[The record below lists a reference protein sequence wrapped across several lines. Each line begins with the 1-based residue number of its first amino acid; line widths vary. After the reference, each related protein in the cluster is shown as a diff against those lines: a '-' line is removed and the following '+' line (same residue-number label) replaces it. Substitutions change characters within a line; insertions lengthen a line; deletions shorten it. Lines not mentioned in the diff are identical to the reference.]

1 MHFLL
6 PLYYRLNLTS
16 IYGYIE
22 QRMGHISY
30 KTSAVL
36 FLISKLIGAGFRL
49 FIVALVL
56 QITVFEPLGL
66 PFALNAIISVFLIW
80 AYTVKGGIKSIVWT
94 DLIQTFFLIFAVI
107 FTIFAIQKELGISF
121 FEMTT
126 AIGNN
131 SQFQI
136 FDFSNFWGNNNHF
149 VKQFISGSFI
159 TIVMS
164 GLDQDMMQK
173 NLSLKNVHEAKKNF
187 LSFGIAFV
195 PVNFLFLSLGV
206 LFVIYMN
213 QMGIAVPAKTDQIY
227 PLLATNYLSYSVA
240 IFFILGIIAS
250 AFSSAN
256 SALIAMTTS
265 FMVDIYG
272 TKGRDERT
280 LNRTRILVHTM
291 MAALL
296 IGIVI
301 LFNAFNDDSV
311 VNAIFKFAGYTYG
324 PLLGLFVVG
333 MFTKWNIRDRLV
345 PIIATLSIIATVLID
360 RFSVELLY
368 GYKFGFEILLLNGAL
383 TIIGLFLCRTQ
394 HSQK

>member
-1 MHFLL
+1 
-6 PLYYRLNLTS
+6 
-16 IYGYIE
+16 
-22 QRMGHISY
+22 
-30 KTSAVL
+30 
-36 FLISKLIGAGFRL
+36 
-49 FIVALVL
+49 
-56 QITVFEPLGL
+56 
-66 PFALNAIISVFLIW
+66 
-80 AYTVKGGIKSIVWT
+80 
-94 DLIQTFFLIFAVI
+94 
-107 FTIFAIQKELGISF
+107 
-121 FEMTT
+121 
-126 AIGNN
+126 
-131 SQFQI
+131 
-136 FDFSNFWGNNNHF
+136 
-149 VKQFISGSFI
+149 
-159 TIVMS
+159 MS

-173 NLSLKNVHEAKKNF
+173 NLSLKNLHEAKKNF
-187 LSFGIAFV
+187 LSFSIAFV
-195 PVNFLFLSLGV
+195 PVNFIFLCLGV

-213 QMGIAVPAKTDQIY
+213 QMGIAIPTKTDQIY

-272 TKGRDERT
+272 TKDKDERT
-280 LNRTRILVHTM
+280 LNRTRILVHTA

-345 PIIATLSIIATVLID
+345 PIIATLSIISTVLID
-360 RFSVELLY
+360 RFSVELLA
-368 GYKFGFEILLLNGAL
+368 GYKFGFEILLVNGAL
-383 TIIGLFLCRTQ
+383 TILGLLLCRTK
-394 HSQK
+394 SNNTDKT